1 LCSPWAI
8 VKIAPTQNGDNKM
21 INRIVLVG
29 RMVADPELRY
39 TPSGVA
45 TVKFCLAVN
54 RSFANAQGEREADF
68 IDIVA
73 WRQSAQFVADYLR
86 KGRLVGVDGRLQIR
100 SYVTQDGQKRKVT
113 EVVADNVRALD
124 RGKDGERAPG
134 SQVADEAAGDE
145 GPTGG
150 ENDAF
155 EGQ

>member
-1 LCSPWAI
+1 M
-8 VKIAPTQNGDNKM
+8 KIAPTQNGDNKM

-45 TVKFCLAVN
+45 TVKFCIAVN

-73 WRQSAQFVADYLR
+73 WRQSAQFVADYMR

-113 EVVADNVRALD
+113 EVVAEHVRALD
-124 RGKDGERAPG
+124 RGRDEDKAPS
-134 SQVADEAAGDE
+134 SQAADEGAGYEAA
-145 GPTGG
+145 TGS